1 MRTKTIVLLE
11 MMLKG
16 KVLPKMME
24 VSSTAKAEPGHDEQ
38 KRNDEMFDL

>member
-1 MRTKTIVLLE
+1 LRMKRIVLLE

-16 KVLPKMME
+16 RALPKMIE
-24 VSSTAKAEPGHDEQ
+24 VSSMAKAESAHAEQ